1 MCDKTSHQYAIDEIY
16 MPLVKHLMKELCL
29 NLDLQNK
36 IVKKKKKLLII
47 EKSNNNKENLEMK
60 KNNHNWKI

>member
-1 MCDKTSHQYAIDEIY
+1 

-36 IVKKKKKLLII
+36 IVKKKLLII
-47 EKSNNNKENLEMK
+47 EKNNSNKENLEMK
-60 KNNHNWKI
+60 KNNHN

>member
-1 MCDKTSHQYAIDEIY
+1 

-36 IVKKKKKLLII
+36 IVKKKKLLII
-47 EKSNNNKENLEMK
+47 EKNNSNKENLEMK
-60 KNNHNWKI
+60 KNNHN